1 MDKKVI
7 ENHERYLA
15 RKKVYR
21 NFGYDIDEERAFIIK
36 QAQPI
41 YGRILEAGTGKGHF
55 ALALAK
61 EGYVLTT
68 FDISQEEQRF
78 ARLNLEY
85 YGFQD
90 KVKFCIEDGEN
101 LSFKDGS
108 FDVIFSVNTLHHL
121 LRPYEVIKELIRVL
135 AIKGKIVL
143 SDFNKEGLLVMDKIH
158 ALEGRKHEVGKIM
171 LHDIKT
177 HLTKQGFQIEQKG
190 TQYQDVLIAQKGVV
204 K

>member
-1 MDKKVI
+1 MNKEAK
-7 ENHERYLA
+7 ENHERYLV
-15 RKKVYR
+15 RKELYR
-21 NFGYDIDEERAFIIK
+21 DFGYDVDEERAFIIK

-61 EGYVLTT
+61 EGYVFTT
-68 FDISQEEQRF
+68 FDISQEEQKF

-85 YGFQD
+85 YGFLD
-90 KVKFCIEDGEN
+90 KISFCIEDGEN
-101 LSFKDGS
+101 LSFKDKS

-121 LRPYEVIKELIRVL
+121 YRPYEVINELIRVL
-135 AIKGKIVL
+135 AIKGKIAL

-158 ALEGRKHEVGKIM
+158 ATEGRKHEVSDIT
-171 LHDIKT
+171 LRDIKVY
-177 HLTKQGFQIEQKG
+177 LAKQGFQIKQES